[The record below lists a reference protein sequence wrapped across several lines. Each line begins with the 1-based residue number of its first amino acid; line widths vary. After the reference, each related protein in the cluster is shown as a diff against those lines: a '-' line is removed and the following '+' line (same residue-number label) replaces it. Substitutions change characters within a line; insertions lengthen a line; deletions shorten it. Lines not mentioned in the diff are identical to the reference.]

1 MPSAISSVF
10 MKVEPTAYGFRG
22 ELICR
27 DPFAGLVH
35 LIANV
40 AMIEAVLAN
49 VVQIN
54 RHSARPP

>member
-1 MPSAISSVF
+1 MPSAISLVF
-10 MKVEPTAYGFRG
+10 MKVEPAAHRFRG
-22 ELICR
+22 EIIGR

-35 LIANV
+35 LITNV

-54 RHSARPP
+54 RHSARPF